1 MRKPIED
8 DAFLHAE
15 ARELAALAEDC
26 IDCGVSRRGSGS
38 VLHTLSVELSVL
50 AGLGDEIR
58 MEWLAAEATRLLS
71 SQGKHDAVSA
81 FHATLERLKRPA
93 PITRTV

>member
-1 MRKPIED
+1 MRNPIED
-8 DAFLHAE
+8 DAFLQAE

-26 IDCGVSRRGSGS
+26 TCRDGPRRGPGS

-93 PITRTV
+93 PLTRAV